1 MSRELQLVRGAFPD
15 DAALGTAVSH
25 AILQRVASGELPE
38 TFRLGRP
45 GRVIAFGRQDVA
57 SPGYTRAV
65 AAARSAG
72 FQPVERLAG
81 GRAAPYTEGT
91 MSFSWARADD
101 KPARNTRLRFA
112 ETAELIRDALVSL
125 GVDAR
130 IGEVPGEYCPGAFSV
145 NAGGTR
151 KLAGIGQRLIKG
163 AAHVGGVLAV
173 NGSADLREALTPIYS
188 ALEIDW
194 DPAATGSVDEA
205 VPGLTVADAE
215 SAIVAALNESFEI
228 TEVGF
233 DEETLEL
240 ACRLTADHTSP
251 VG

>member
-57 SPGYTRAV
+57 SPGYPRAV

-101 KPARNTRLRFA
+101 TRR
-112 ETAELIRDALVSL
+112 ETRGCASRRRPS
-125 GVDAR
+125 
-130 IGEVPGEYCPGAFSV
+130 
-145 NAGGTR
+145 
-151 KLAGIGQRLIKG
+151 
-163 AAHVGGVLAV
+163 
-173 NGSADLREALTPIYS
+173 
-188 ALEIDW
+188 
-194 DPAATGSVDEA
+194 
-205 VPGLTVADAE
+205 
-215 SAIVAALNESFEI
+215 
-228 TEVGF
+228 
-233 DEETLEL
+233 
-240 ACRLTADHTSP
+240 
-251 VG
+251 